1 MPKFWWRL
9 KSFAIDCHFSTMSNE
24 IAWRFVDLGT
34 KKRGVQIRNTN
45 LVDSYLHEVRTM
57 I

>member
-1 MPKFWWRL
+1 
-9 KSFAIDCHFSTMSNE
+9 MSNE